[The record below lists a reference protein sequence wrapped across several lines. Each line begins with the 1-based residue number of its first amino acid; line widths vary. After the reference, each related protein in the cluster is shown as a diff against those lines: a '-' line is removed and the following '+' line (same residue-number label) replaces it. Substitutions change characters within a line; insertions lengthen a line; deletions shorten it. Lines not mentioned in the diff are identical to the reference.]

1 MSKKVL
7 LIDDATGEYLPV
19 ANGTDGYVLTYDG
32 DTSTPVWAA
41 GGGGGGSGTVTSVTL
56 SAGSTGLTI
65 SAASS
70 QTITTSGT
78 FTLAGTL
85 ALANGG
91 TNASLT
97 AVQGG
102 VAYSTAS
109 GLALSAAGTD
119 GQFLRSKGT
128 SAPQFEGVPSDIM
141 VNTTGVYGNSE
152 VVLRLIAAR
161 AMSVTSTGSY
171 FKCLTASSATKLV
184 TVAQSGS
191 ASTSFDVTYSV
202 AGGTTGSVPT
212 GTTISL
218 SAGDVL
224 TVTMPATAD
233 LTLAGVY
240 FTLCCTALGA

>member
-41 GGGGGGSGTVTSVTL
+41 GGGGGGSN
-56 SAGSTGLTI
+56 
-65 SAASS
+65 AA
-70 QTITTSGT
+70 
-78 FTLAGTL
+78 
-85 ALANGG
+85 
-91 TNASLT
+91 
-97 AVQGG
+97 
-102 VAYSTAS
+102 
-109 GLALSAAGTD
+109 
-119 GQFLRSKGT
+119 
-128 SAPQFEGVPSDIM
+128 DIM
-141 VNTTGVYGNSE
+141 VNTTGVYGNSD

-191 ASTSFDVTYSV
+191 ASTSFDVTFSV

-212 GTTISL
+212 GTTIAL
-218 SAGDVL
+218 VVGDEL

-240 FTLCCTALGA
+240 FTLACTVTGA